1 MTTTRAFRT
10 SMMLLL
16 AAASASA
23 AGAQTVL
30 EWITLSATD
39 LVPARLTVA
48 PSAPDAAAL
57 GLAAGPLS
65 FSWALDAAT
74 PITEPRPFV
83 AESREHWLR
92 VTAADLGT
100 GVPLVTLAP
109 GALVRINPAPGPPAA
124 GAVLDP
130 RALVIVDEKG
140 ETYAQGTGFSR
151 LASAEQLAAAGVDF
165 PEGTLAFR
173 LASEVGS
180 GRLTLR
186 AEGLA
191 AATGEAFV
199 VHVLDAGSSTVL
211 RLGSTRPA
219 YLDGQTLIAELD
231 ATSGGGRL
239 RLDEVTGFVTSP
251 AGRAWPLRFRP
262 SGSVYRASLHLD
274 AEEPAAP
281 GPWEIHASASGR
293 DAGRRFVRNA
303 RTAFAC
309 ALPTAR
315 LSGEGELGNGNA
327 GGLEVRL
334 GVETASPGR
343 YEVRGVL
350 FGTAPGGGM
359 KPIATAHGAAWLEVG
374 GGTLALSFDA
384 ATLAAS
390 ALAPPYEVREL
401 ELRDQGRMG
410 LLERRARGLVVRP

>member
-1 MTTTRAFRT
+1 MTTTKGFRA
-10 SMMLLL
+10 SMIVLL

-39 LVPARLTVA
+39 LVPARLTA
-48 PSAPDAAAL
+48 AASAPDAAAL
-57 GLAAGPLS
+57 GLAAEPLS
-65 FSWALDAAT
+65 FSWALDPAA

-92 VTAADLGT
+92 VTAAELAR
-100 GVPLVTLAP
+100 GVPLYTLAP
-109 GALVRINPAPGPPAA
+109 AALVRINPAPGSTVA
-124 GAVLDP
+124 GAALDP
-130 RALVIVDEKG
+130 GTLVIVDEKG
-140 ETYAQGTGFSR
+140 KTYADGAGFSR

-173 LASEVGS
+173 LAPEVGS
-180 GRLTLR
+180 GRLTMR
-186 AEGLA
+186 AEGLGASA
-191 AATGEAFV
+191 ADAFV

-211 RLGSTRPA
+211 RLGSTRAA
-219 YLDGQTLIAELD
+219 YLDGQTLVAELEAKGD
-231 ATSGGGRL
+231 GPRL

-251 AGRAWPLRFRP
+251 AGRAWPLRFQP
-262 SGSVYRASLHLD
+262 SGSVYRASLRLD

-281 GPWEIHASASGR
+281 GLWEIQASASGH
-293 DAGRRFVRNA
+293 DAGRQFVRNA

-327 GGLEVRL
+327 GGLQVRL
-334 GVETASPGR
+334 GVEAASPGR

-350 FGTAPGGGM
+350 FGTAPGGSL
-359 KPIATAHGAAWLEVG
+359 KPIAAAHGAAWLEAG
-374 GGTLALSFDA
+374 GGTLALSFDGA
-384 ATLAAS
+384 ALAAS

-401 ELRDQGRMG
+401 ELRDQGRMA
-410 LLERRARGLVVRP
+410 LLERRARGLVLRP